1 MMKNLTSRQKI
12 LFGVYAMILAML
24 GDYLLGFGTFSF
36 SDSPDA
42 YLGMT
47 ANVVP
52 DWRYAVSSV
61 LGFVCAALFAVA
73 ATELMKVMEKK
84 YGLADSRLYKLFKIA
99 NWGGIL
105 YFAFIHIAASCVQR
119 GNGDNRQPAG
129 IDGYGPSCAEKYRG
143 AAGAWLC
150 DLRCVRH
157 DRMDRI
163 SCQGKASCQEDRL
176 DLQPGCYFAS
186 RAVDELYRGRP
197 GLRLRILRMASDVS
211 RMRIEAG

>member
-105 YFAFIHIAASCVQR
+105 KKLTL
-119 GNGDNRQPAG
+119 NGC
-129 IDGYGPSCAEKYRG
+129 S
-143 AAGAWLC
+143 
-150 DLRCVRH
+150 
-157 DRMDRI
+157 
-163 SCQGKASCQEDRL
+163 
-176 DLQPGCYFAS
+176 LQ
-186 RAVDELYRGRP
+186 
-197 GLRLRILRMASDVS
+197 
-211 RMRIEAG
+211 